1 MKPTH
6 YIINVL
12 TNNATNDKTK
22 VSILCEESR
31 IHNNL
36 FEHRYLI
43 IPGRLFK
50 KNYKNLLPT
59 FFNGLYHNRTL
70 YYYYGFYLNKWIKTG
85 SSVDGYPI
93 SMFNYRDVDR
103 LLLLRGKSSNVNEC
117 IFKYYINKIT

>member
-12 TNNATNDKTK
+12 TNSDTNNKDK
-22 VSILCEESR
+22 VSILCEE
-31 IHNNL
+31 IMIQDNL
-36 FEHRYLI
+36 FGHRYLI

-70 YYYYGFYLNKWIKTG
+70 YYYYGFYLNKWITTG
-85 SSVDGYPI
+85 SSVDHYPI
-93 SMFNYRDVDR
+93 NMFNYKDVDH